1 MSLDREGLEGLWD
14 ELSIVE
20 DWMRGGIRRDRSKPD
35 FAAIAASRAAGEA
48 AAETAARATVVAASG
63 PASAISGSPDGN
75 AGARTGPRADAMPAS
90 IPAADRVRFLA
101 TLSREA
107 GICLACRLQAGR
119 KKVVFGTGVEC
130 PLVLVVGE
138 GPGAEEDAQGLPFVG
153 PAGQLLDKMLAAI
166 GVSRETNAYIANV
179 VKCRPPANRD
189 PAPDE
194 VKACSAWLERQV
206 EILSPRAILCLG
218 RTAIQALTGQS
229 EGITKLHGRWFEY
242 RGIPLIGTFHPSAIL
257 RDEAWKRPAWE
268 DLKLLRDKLGDVLL
282 P

>member
-14 ELSIVE
+14 ELSLVE
-20 DWMRGGIRRDRSKPD
+20 DWMWGGIRRDRSKPD
-35 FAAIAASRAAGEA
+35 FAAIAASRAAAEA
-48 AAETAARATVVAASG
+48 AAAARGGPSPHASLDG
-63 PASAISGSPDGN
+63 GAGSR
-75 AGARTGPRADAMPAS
+75 AGPRLDAMPAS
-90 IPAADRVRFLA
+90 VPAGDRARFLA

-107 GICLACRLQAGR
+107 GLCQACRLHAGR

-130 PLVLVVGE
+130 PAVLVLGE

-166 GVSRETNAYIANV
+166 GVSRGTNAYIANV
-179 VKCRPPANRD
+179 VKCRPPSNRD

-206 EILSPRAILCLG
+206 EILSPRVILCLG
-218 RTAIQALTGQS
+218 RTALQALTGEA
-229 EGITKLHGRWFEY
+229 EGITRLHGRWFEY

-257 RDEAWKRPAWE
+257 RDEACKRPAWE

>member
-1 MSLDREGLEGLWD
+1 MSLDTEGVEGLWD

-20 DWMRGGIRRDRSKPD
+20 DWIRGGIRRDRSKPD
-35 FAAIAASRAAGEA
+35 FTALAASPAATEA
-48 AAETAARATVVAASG
+48 AADQVRTAPRN
-63 PASAISGSPDGN
+63 DG
-75 AGARTGPRADAMPAS
+75 MPAS
-90 IPAADRVRFLA
+90 ISEGDRVRFLA

-107 GICLACRLQAGR
+107 GICQACRLQAGR
-119 KKVVFGTGVEC
+119 KKVVFGTGVER
-130 PLVLVVGE
+130 PVVLVVGE

-153 PAGQLLDKMLAAI
+153 PAGHLLDKMLAAI
-166 GVSRETNAYIANV
+166 GVSREKNAYIANV

-218 RTAIQALTGQS
+218 RTAIQALTGQT

-257 RDEAWKRPAWE
+257 RDEAYKRPAWE

>member
-14 ELSIVE
+14 ELSLIE
-20 DWMRGGIRRDRSKPD
+20 DWMKGGIRRDRGKPD
-35 FAAIAASRAAGEA
+35 FAAIAAARA
-48 AAETAARATVVAASG
+48 AAETAARQTHAAAGDSR
-63 PASAISGSPDGN
+63 D
-75 AGARTGPRADAMPAS
+75 GARPVPRSDAMPAS
-90 IPAADRVRFLA
+90 LPAGDRARFLA

-107 GICLACRLQAGR
+107 GICQACRLQAVR
-119 KKVVFGTGVEC
+119 KKIVFGTGVES

-153 PAGQLLDKMLAAI
+153 PAGQLLDRMLAAI
-166 GVSRETNAYIANV
+166 GVSREKNAYIANV
-179 VKCRPPANRD
+179 VKCRPPSNRD

-194 VKACSAWLERQV
+194 VKACSVWLERQV
-206 EILSPRAILCLG
+206 EILSPRVILCLG
-218 RTAIQALTGQS
+218 RTAIQALTGQT

-257 RDEAWKRPAWE
+257 RDEAYKRPAWE
-268 DLKLLRDKLGDVLL
+268 DLKLLRDKLGDVFL

>member
-1 MSLDREGLEGLWD
+1 MSLDKEGLEGLWD

-20 DWMRGGIRRDRSKPD
+20 DWMRGGIRRDRGKPD
-35 FAAIAASRAAGEA
+35 FAAIAASRAAAEA
-48 AAETAARATVVAASG
+48 AAASTAAATG
-63 PASAISGSPDGN
+63 PVSEAPGAPEGGSGS
-75 AGARTGPRADAMPAS
+75 RTGFRLDAMPAS
-90 IPAADRVRFLA
+90 LPAGDRVRFLA

-107 GICLACRLQAGR
+107 GLCQACRLQAGR
-119 KKVVFGTGVEC
+119 KKVVFGAGVEC
-130 PLVLVVGE
+130 PVVLVVGE

-166 GVSRETNAYIANV
+166 GVSRERNAYIANI

-218 RTAIQALTGQS
+218 RTAIQALTGEA

-257 RDEAWKRPAWE
+257 RDEAYKRPAWE

>member
-1 MSLDREGLEGLWD
+1 MSLDKDGLEGLWD

-20 DWMRGGIRRDRSKPD
+20 DWMRGGLRRDRSKPD
-35 FAAIAASRAAGEA
+35 FAALAAARAAEA
-48 AAETAARATVVAASG
+48 AAAAAAG
-63 PASAISGSPDGN
+63 PVSAEAGSSDGS
-75 AGARTGPRADAMPAS
+75 AGPRTGPRLDAMPAS
-90 IPAADRVRFLA
+90 VPAGDRARFLA

-107 GICLACRLQAGR
+107 GICQACRLQAGR
-119 KKVVFGTGVEC
+119 KKVVFGTGVES
-130 PLVLVVGE
+130 PIVLVVGE

-166 GVSRETNAYIANV
+166 GVSRERNAYIANV
-179 VKCRPPANRD
+179 VKCRPPSNRD

-194 VKACSAWLERQV
+194 VKACSAWLERQI
-206 EILSPRAILCLG
+206 EILSPSVILCLG
-218 RTAIQALTGQS
+218 RTAIQALTGQA

-257 RDEAWKRPAWE
+257 RDEAYKRPAWE

>member
-14 ELSIVE
+14 ELSLVE
-20 DWMRGGIRRDRSKPD
+20 DWMKGGIRRDRSKPD
-35 FAAIAASRAAGEA
+35 FAAIAAARAAAEA
-48 AAETAARATVVAASG
+48 AAAARGGPSPQASLDG
-63 PASAISGSPDGN
+63 GAGS
-75 AGARTGPRADAMPAS
+75 RTGPRLDAMPAS
-90 IPAADRVRFLA
+90 VPAGDRARFLA

-107 GICLACRLQAGR
+107 GLCQACRLQAGR

-130 PLVLVVGE
+130 PAVLVLGE

-166 GVSRETNAYIANV
+166 GVSREKNAYIANV
-179 VKCRPPANRD
+179 VKCRPPSNRD

-206 EILSPRAILCLG
+206 EILSPRVILCLG
-218 RTAIQALTGQS
+218 RTALQALTGEA
-229 EGITKLHGRWFEY
+229 EGITRLHGRWFEY

-257 RDEAWKRPAWE
+257 RDEAYKRPAWE